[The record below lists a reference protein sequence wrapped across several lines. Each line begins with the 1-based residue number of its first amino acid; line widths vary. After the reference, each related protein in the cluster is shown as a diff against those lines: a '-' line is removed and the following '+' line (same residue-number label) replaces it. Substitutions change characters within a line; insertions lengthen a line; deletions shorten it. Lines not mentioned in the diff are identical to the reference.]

1 MPKPDFTPTDEQLA
15 VVESVA
21 GRDSVMVEAYAG
33 CSKSTTLQLAAPKI
47 RLPALALAFNKKI
60 ATDLKSLMPEN
71 FEVKTFNGLGHGA
84 WMRANPSVSTWTLD
98 DKKLGKLVS
107 SVAKSRDVALSSE
120 QWDML
125 RRLVTGVMAAGI
137 VPGNA
142 GDGLRPDD
150 EDEWAAVADAL
161 WIPEMDFEFLRDMA
175 RQVLE
180 ESIALARSGII
191 SFDDQVYCS
200 ACLGGVFPKFP
211 VVFVDEAQDLSPLNH
226 HQLRQAM
233 RDDGRLVAVGDT
245 RQAIYGFRGADSNS
259 MGSLR
264 KLRPH
269 GSWSD
274 RGLTM
279 TFRCPKV
286 VVARQLS
293 HAPGFSAWHTNAEGS
308 FAAWR
313 APFDSVKPFAWTWQ
327 QLFAALPNDKA
338 SLAIVCRNNAPLLSL
353 AFKLLRQG
361 VGVVMLGRDI
371 GKGLVALSRKIAKD
385 DATSVAQVIDLV
397 GEWRDGEKAKAAAE
411 GHDDRV
417 AGIVDRAEC
426 LLAVADS
433 SGVVDAGGLRAAL
446 EKLFSR
452 DYGRVTLGSIHK
464 VKGLE
469 YDVVLHLDPWRIPS
483 KQAKKAAAA
492 GDERQLVQ
500 EWNLRYVLETRT
512 KHTLLTANLEDFE

>member
-1 MPKPDFTPTDEQLA
+1 MPKPDFTPTDEQQA
-15 VVESVA
+15 VVVAVA
-21 GRDSVMVEAYAG
+21 GKDSVMVEAYAG
-33 CSKSTTLQLAAPKI
+33 CSKSTTLQLSAPKI

-60 ATDLKSLMPEN
+60 ATDLKGLMPGN

-84 WMRANPSVSTWTLD
+84 WMRANPQVSTWTLD

-107 SVAKSRDVALSSE
+107 AVAKGRQVDLSSE
-120 QWDML
+120 QWDQL

-137 VPGNA
+137 VPGNV
-142 GDGLRPDD
+142 GDPLKLDHPDS
-150 EDEWAAVADAL
+150 WAAVADGL
-161 WIPEMDFEFLRDMA
+161 WIPEGDFEFLYDMA
-175 RQVLE
+175 RQTLA
-180 ESIALARSGII
+180 ESISMARQGVI

-211 VVFVDEAQDLSPLNH
+211 VMFVDEAQDLSPLNH

-245 RQAIYGFRGADSNS
+245 RQAIYGFRGSDSNS
-259 MGSLR
+259 MKSMR
-264 KLRPH
+264 QLRPD
-269 GSWSD
+269 WTD
-274 RGLTM
+274 RGLTT

-286 VVARQLS
+286 VVARQQS

-308 FAAWR
+308 FAHWR
-313 APFDSVKPFAWTWQ
+313 APYDSEEPFAWTWQ
-327 QLFAALPNDKA
+327 QLFDALPTPNA
-338 SLAIVCRNNAPLLSL
+338 TLAVLCRNNAPLLAL

-385 DATSVAQVIDLV
+385 DGTAIELV
-397 GEWRDGEKAKAAAE
+397 VGRITEWKESEQAKAVAE

-417 AGIVDRAEC
+417 AGVIDRAEC
-426 LLAVADS
+426 LLAVAES
-433 SGVVDAGGLRAAL
+433 SGVVDAGALRTAL

-452 DYGRVTLGSIHK
+452 DYGRVTLASIHK
-464 VKGLE
+464 AKGLE
-469 YDVVLHLDPWRIPS
+469 WDCVLHLDPWRIPS
-483 KQAKKAAAA
+483 KQAKKAAAE